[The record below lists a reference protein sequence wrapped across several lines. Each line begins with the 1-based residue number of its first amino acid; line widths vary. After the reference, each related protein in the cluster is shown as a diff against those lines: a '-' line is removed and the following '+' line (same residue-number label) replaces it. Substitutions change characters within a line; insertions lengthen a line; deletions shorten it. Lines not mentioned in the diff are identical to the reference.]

1 MNILE
6 SIKMA
11 FASLMINKMR
21 SFLTMLGIIIGI
33 SAVITITTI
42 GNSIQK
48 TLSNTFS
55 TLGSASLELYLEIKD
70 DYEGDDYE
78 QDEDD
83 MIKLSMVDELISQHP
98 NELYMSKTEDFGQAH
113 LMNSE
118 NSELT
123 VNMLGITDSQF
134 KLPTVRKQIIKG
146 RAITKTDCEEKKH
159 SCLVTDIFLQ
169 QYCKD
174 DENII
179 GKTLTFT
186 MESGENL
193 HFTVVGVIEYT
204 ELERNQLGMNK
215 SNNLN
220 EIATHIYV
228 PYHTMLKLSGKDP
241 SKTSVDWVNICWT
254 SECDVETAKKYC
266 REYFDKVY
274 ANNDQWQVAIY
285 DPEEQLGMI
294 NTVLNV
300 ITIAISIIAAISLIV
315 GGVGVMNIMLVSILE
330 RTREIG
336 VRKAM
341 GALNTDIRRQFVIE
355 AIIICLIGGL
365 IGVLIGITNG
375 FLISAIAKA
384 LMNSMASQYA
394 EYITLTVQPSVT
406 AIIVSLGFSMATGL
420 VFGYYPAERAAKM
433 NPIDA
438 LRYE

>member
-1 MNILE
+1 MNFIE

-48 TLSNTFS
+48 TLSNTFN
-55 TLGSASLELYLEIKD
+55 TLGGATLELYLTVKD
-70 DYEGDDYE
+70 DYEGE
-78 QDEDD
+78 WSEEEEED
-83 MIKLSMVDELISQHP
+83 MITLEMVDELLAQHP
-98 NELYMSKTEDFGQAH
+98 NELYMSVTQNCGKASIPKNDTVDLQ
-113 LMNSE
+113 
-118 NSELT
+118 
-123 VNMLGITDSQF
+123 VNMLAITDSQF
-134 KLPTVRKQIIKG
+134 KSPTVRKQIVKG
-146 RAITKTDCEEKKH
+146 RAISKADCEQCKH
-159 SCLVTDIFLQ
+159 DCLVSDVFVE
-169 QYCKD
+169 QYFKPNED
-174 DENII
+174 PI

-186 MESGENL
+186 METGENY
-193 HFTVVGVIEYT
+193 HFTIIGVMEYT
-204 ELERNQLGMNK
+204 ELERNQLGMNQIK
-215 SNNLN
+215 NLD
-220 EIATHIYV
+220 EIETHIYV

-241 SKTSVDWVNICWT
+241 GEQTMSWVDIGWT
-254 SECDVETAKKYC
+254 NDCDVETAKKYC
-266 REYFDKVY
+266 HEYFDEKY
-274 ANNDQWQVAIY
+274 ANNDQWEVEIF
-285 DPEEQLGMI
+285 DPAEQMGMI

-365 IGVLIGITNG
+365 IGVAIGITNG
-375 FLISAIAKA
+375 FIISAIAKA
-384 LMNSMASQYA
+384 IMNSVASQYA
-394 EYITLTVQPSVT
+394 EYITLTVQPSLT
-406 AIIVSLGFSMATGL
+406 AIFVSLGFSMLTGL
-420 VFGYYPAERAAKM
+420 AFGYYPAERAAKM

>member
-1 MNILE
+1 MNFIE

-48 TLSNTFS
+48 TLSNTFN
-55 TLGSASLELYLEIKD
+55 TLGGASLELYLGIKD
-70 DYEGDDYE
+70 DYEGDDYDQE
-78 QDEDD
+78 ESD
-83 MIKLSMVDELISQHP
+83 MIKLEQVDELISQHP
-98 NELYMSKTEDFGQAH
+98 NELYMEATQNYGTATIPKNETTE
-113 LMNSE
+113 LS
-118 NSELT
+118 

-146 RAITKTDCEEKKH
+146 RAITKADCEQFKH
-159 SCLVTDIFLQ
+159 SCMISDIFVQ
-169 QYCKD
+169 QYFKPNED
-174 DENII
+174 PI

-186 MESGENL
+186 MEDGENY

-204 ELERNQLGMNK
+204 DLEKNQLGLNK
-215 SNNLN
+215 TNDIN
-220 EIATHIYV
+220 ELTTHVYV
-228 PYHTMLKLSGKDP
+228 PYHTMLKLSGKEP
-241 SKTSVDWVNICWT
+241 REQTMDWVNICWT
-254 SECDVETAKKYC
+254 SDCDVETAKQYC
-266 REYFDKVY
+266 REYFDKAY
-274 ANNDQWQVAIY
+274 ANNDQWEVEIY
-285 DPEEQLGMI
+285 DPVEQMGMI

-300 ITIAISIIAAISLIV
+300 ITVAISVIAAISLIV

-355 AIIICLIGGL
+355 AVIICLIGGL
-365 IGVLIGITNG
+365 IGVLIGISNG
-375 FLISAIAKA
+375 FLISGVAKA

-394 EYITLTVQPSVT
+394 EYITLTVQPSLV
-406 AIIVSLGFSMATGL
+406 AIIVSLSFSMLTGL
-420 VFGYYPAERAAKM
+420 AFGYYPAERAAKM